1 MKNISVKLVLLE
13 ELWNQSVY
21 LNEKCE
27 HDPVIFI
34 IDNVLIFFSIS
45 LIYFGQQNIQK
56 DVISYLNSFID
67 NRSHGVMVSTLDSE
81 SSDPSSN
88 LGGT

>member
-1 MKNISVKLVLLE
+1 MRFLNYVLLLV
-13 ELWNQSVY
+13 ELSTQSVCF
-21 LNEKCE
+21 NEWCE
-27 HDPVIFI
+27 DDNVVFT
-34 IDNVLIFFSIS
+34 IDNILIFLLVS

>member
-1 MKNISVKLVLLE
+1 MRFLNYVLLV
-13 ELWNQSVY
+13 ELSTQSVCF
-21 LNEKCE
+21 NEWCE
-27 HDPVIFI
+27 DDNVVFT
-34 IDNVLIFFSIS
+34 IDNILIFFSIT

-56 DVISYLNSFID
+56 DVISHLDSFTD
-67 NRSHGVMVSTLDSE
+67 NRSHGVMVSTLDTE